1 MKSLV
6 VYYSRTGVTRKVAQ
20 KLSADLGADLEEIID
35 RRKRSGIFG
44 FLRSGMEEYMERL
57 ATIDQARNDASQYDV
72 VVIGT
77 PVWSYKMS
85 SPVRTYI
92 VNNREKIKA
101 VAFFVTL
108 EGKDSEKVLAEIEE
122 LVGKKPI
129 SSVSLR
135 RADVERETYAEKIK
149 DFLSKLQ

>member
-1 MKSLV
+1 MKSLE

-44 FLRSGMEEYMERL
+44 FLRSGMEGYMERL

>member
-1 MKSLV
+1 MKALV

-35 RRKRSGIFG
+35 NRKRNGLFG
-44 FLRSGMEEYMERL
+44 FLRSGMEAYLERL
-57 ATIDQARNDASQYDV
+57 TTIGQAHYDASQYDV

-77 PVWSYKMS
+77 PVWSYRMS
-85 SPVRTYI
+85 SPVRTYL
-92 VNNREKIKA
+92 VNDREKIKA

-108 EGKDSEKVLAEIEE
+108 GGENPGKALTGLEE
-122 LVGKKPI
+122 LAGKKPI
-129 SSVSLR
+129 ASVSLR
-135 RADVERETYAEKIK
+135 STEVGQDTGTEKIK